1 MADDLDDF
9 LQTHKR
15 REGAMSHGDADKPAG
30 SRRAVLDPPCE
41 RSLGADAH
49 REHDY
54 NHDGVRA
61 AGASAFALHCRAL
74 QLAEG
79 VEQ

>member
-1 MADDLDDF
+1 
-9 LQTHKR
+9 
-15 REGAMSHGDADKPAG
+15 MSHGDADKPAG
-30 SRRAVLDPPCE
+30 SRRGVLDPPCE

-61 AGASAFALHCRAL
+61 TAGEFTSHRRAL
-74 QLAEG
+74 QQGEG
-79 VEQ
+79 VKQ